1 MANVKGAGMTGAVAA
16 HEWQVLN
23 DANKAMIAAWAR
35 SPETQVNLGRQ
46 IGVKMAE
53 WVE

>member
-1 MANVKGAGMTGAVAA
+1 MANVKGAGKGAVAA
-16 HEWQVLN
+16 DEWSALS
-23 DANKAMIAAWAR
+23 DINKRMIAAWAR

-46 IGVKMAE
+46 IGLQMAE